1 MDFIRGKYKMLLC
14 IILPHMSINT
24 KNTIFRY
31 IKQRAASLFL
41 GSCRLSYL
49 YIFMSFQGSFKN
61 GVVSA
66 FPLRK
71 IVDFT
76 GFFGTF
82 QDTAVIYEYK

>member
-49 YIFMSFQGSFKN
+49 YIFMSFQNTIVINNSFQFENKN
-61 GVVSA
+61 KTVKNNCRS
-66 FPLRK
+66 FNC
-71 IVDFT
+71 FYY
-76 GFFGTF
+76 
-82 QDTAVIYEYK
+82 IY